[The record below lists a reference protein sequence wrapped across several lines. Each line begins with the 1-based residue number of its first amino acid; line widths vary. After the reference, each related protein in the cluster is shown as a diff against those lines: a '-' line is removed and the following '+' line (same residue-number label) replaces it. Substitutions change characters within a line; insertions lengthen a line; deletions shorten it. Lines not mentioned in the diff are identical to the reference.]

1 MNERNI
7 IGSENKN
14 AESLLSRKSYN
25 YSNKQKTSSQNL
37 AEHTERKY
45 YFCSIKT
52 KKDYSWAIKRE
63 KTYTKIIN

>member
-14 AESLLSRKSYN
+14 AERILSRKSYN

-37 AEHTERKY
+37 AEHTEKNI
-45 YFCSIKT
+45 FFVLLKQKNCSWVIKG
-52 KKDYSWAIKRE
+52 E